1 MKKIKNN
8 EGYITAATLM
18 MFIFL
23 SIILAILGTVTVNS
37 LNISKRNQH
46 YSETFRYSE
55 YGLNK
60 AKDVMRD
67 TIESL
72 TEEDLEI
79 IQGLYEEHNLEPLV
93 NLLNE
98 ELEAIDEDKETGE
111 TLSVRLIPTER
122 DDEFILE
129 SVATNQRTNHKRVLN
144 AKVDLVAFMSNFEE
158 YELPSISEAVIA
170 KDSLTLDGGT
180 INGVVSFLNPS
191 DKSIKIKSSFGDIT
205 ETENTEGK
213 IYIYSPDGKYTNE
226 NAHEVFDLGGMP
238 YDTAT
243 AEKFFHVGR
252 HSNGEGYIIGPR
264 LDKVEVINKE
274 LSMPTVK
281 AFKDYS
287 YINKKPAR
295 VTLTPK
301 WGSDNFEVVDK
312 DGNLKMPTDIDKYT
326 NARANDRNAIAVTLE
341 NGAYYPNFEIPDTW
355 GHYVL
360 RSEGGPGSSVTILT
374 DNLTFAGNVSI
385 EEGSNITIIV
395 SDKNLKNPHT
405 ASNFVKIS
413 PKSLDTR
420 DGEVDRRNKAVMFAI
435 DTPKELENNP
445 LKILLSNSG
454 SLSSMSIIAEHL
466 DLTVTG
472 SQNVNALSW
481 GKNSKAV
488 IKSSS
493 TNFESN
499 LFYFKE
505 GIVTYET
512 KYYYG
517 AVIGTDVI
525 LSNTSPRIENDYIG
539 APYLGDFPVEVDWG
553 LVGDEVGSVT
563 EKLEKLEWNFGSAR
577 EVRK

>member
-37 LNISKRNQH
+37 LNISKRNQN

-98 ELEAIDEDKETGE
+98 ELESIDEDKETGE

-454 SLSSMSIIAEHL
+454 ALSSMSIIAEHL

-481 GKNSKAV
+481 GKNSKAL

-505 GIVTYET
+505 GVVTYDT

-517 AVIGTDVI
+517 AVIGTDVT
-525 LSNTSPRIENDYIG
+525 LSNTAPRIENDYIG